1 MSKFDNDMDDV
12 TSVGRDILFFALI
25 GAMVVI
31 IGLGLAW
38 IVQGNDFFMY
48 RYFAPKQEQ
57 VRREVFEQSKAYND
71 GMIQELRTMQLDYI
85 KGTKE
90 QKDGMR
96 SVILHKISGYPEDNL
111 PSDLKQ
117 FVHELEMR

>member
-96 SVILHKISGYPEDNL
+96 SVIL
-111 PSDLKQ
+111 
-117 FVHELEMR
+117 